1 MVNLATGLL
10 ATAATVGA
18 VLAASTWFLRHSSR
32 QRNVLATGRSGEES
46 HQHTNGDA
54 KVTEDAGP
62 VTQEAKDWAALY
74 DRMADEFA
82 SGDLNPKAIEP
93 LKSWF
98 HGVEDPEETPWPKK
112 YTELEPP
119 LQFGAVRL
127 LVVPLDDSPVVLR
140 IAASV
145 TADVMRLLPDGTK
158 VFANAR
164 GNYHCT
170 VFHTSQPT
178 DPRPDP
184 TRPDGGTDPTLEPSR
199 RRLPTDAEWRREL
212 EIVRQLVAATPQPL
226 LRPPQL
232 ERVVQAST
240 GVLLL
245 TWTEVG
251 QGAVVS
257 DLRRRLREAFPGAST
272 KQTLPRSTHNKVR
285 TPPKNSLSPTK
296 IFVKATIIHSSLLR
310 IVSSRPLGPA
320 AVDAVSE
327 ACRHW
332 TAKLR
337 GTLYTPRTLWFI
349 REMEFSTI
357 EGDREVLTLG
367 DANAPPR
374 HW

>member
-1 MVNLATGLL
+1 MPRHIGLRPSRGRRMVNLATGLL

-18 VLAASTWFLRHSSR
+18 LLAASTWFLRHSSR
-32 QRNVLATGRSGEES
+32 QKNVVAVRASEEG
-46 HQHTNGDA
+46 HQHANGVA
-54 KVTEDAGP
+54 AAEDDTGP
-62 VTQEAKDWAALY
+62 VTQEAKEWAALY
-74 DRMADEFA
+74 GKMADEFA
-82 SGDLNPKAIEP
+82 ATDLNPKAIEP

-98 HGVEDPEETPWPKK
+98 HGMNAEGETPWPRK
-112 YTELEPP
+112 YTEFEPP
-119 LQFGAVRL
+119 LGLGAVRL
-127 LVVPLDDSPVVLR
+127 LVIPLDESPVVLR

-145 TADVMRLLPDGTK
+145 TADVMRLLPEGTK

-184 TRPDGGTDPTLEPSR
+184 TRPDGGTDLSQEPSR
-199 RRLPTDAEWRREL
+199 RRLPTAAEWKREAD
-212 EIVRQLVAATPQPL
+212 IVRQLVAATPVPV
-226 LRPPQL
+226 LRL

-251 QGAVVS
+251 DSSVVS

-272 KQTLPRSTHNKVR
+272 KQ
-285 TPPKNSLSPTK
+285 
-296 IFVKATIIHSSLLR
+296 ATIIHSSLLR
-310 IVSSRPLGPA
+310 VMSPGPLGREAVA
-320 AVDAVSE
+320 AISE
-327 ACRHW
+327 ACRRW

-337 GTLYTPRTLWFI
+337 GTRYSPRTLWFI
-349 REMEFSTI
+349 RETEFSTI

-367 DANAPPR
+367 DAAAPPR

>member
-1 MVNLATGLL
+1 MPRHSALRPSRRRKMVHLATALL

-18 VLAASTWFLRHSSR
+18 VFAASTWFLRRHPNR
-32 QRNVLATGRSGEES
+32 QRTMLARRSNEES
-46 HQHTNGDA
+46 HPQSNGVAAVAD
-54 KVTEDAGP
+54 DLGP
-62 VTQEAKDWAALY
+62 VTQEANDWAALY
-74 DRMADEFA
+74 SRMADEFETR
-82 SGDLNPKAIEP
+82 DLNPTVMEP

-119 LQFGAVRL
+119 LQFGSVRL

-145 TADVMRLLPDGTK
+145 TADVMRLLPEGTK

-170 VFHTSQPT
+170 VFHTSQPS

-184 TRPDGGTDPTLEPSR
+184 TRPDGGTDVSLEPSR
-199 RRLPTDAEWRREL
+199 RRVPTEAEWKQEL
-212 EIVRQLVAATPQPL
+212 EIVRQLVSATPVPV
-226 LRPPQL
+226 LRL

-251 QGAVVS
+251 EGAVMS
-257 DLRRRLREAFPGAST
+257 DLRHRLREAFPGAST
-272 KQTLPRSTHNKVR
+272 KQAS
-285 TPPKNSLSPTK
+285 
-296 IFVKATIIHSSLLR
+296 IIHSSLLR
-310 IVSSRPLGPA
+310 IVSPRPLGRP
-320 AVDAVSE
+320 AVDAISA
-327 ACRHW
+327 ACRRW

-337 GTLYTPRTLWFI
+337 GTRYSPKTLWFI
-349 REMEFSTI
+349 RETEFSTI
-357 EGDREVLTLG
+357 VGEREVLTLG